1 MLKKNSPLLLA
12 ELRTFAPYTSIHFS
26 KRQSD
31 SLTHYYIFQVI
42 WTLPL
47 HWNYSL
53 SMSVRTK
60 FYLFSLSFAILQTIQ
75 WPLPHFKNYFS
86 HRFCSLSTTLKHL
99 LWLLFPL
106 QWLKCS
112 QLTKVL
118 YPLSFYSLLPSQ
130 ASLPILMVSNSTSM
144 LITKYLSSTVTHL
157 LNSRRGF

>member
-26 KRQSD
+26 KRQSN
-31 SLTHYYIFQVI
+31 SLTHYYISQVI
-42 WTLPL
+42 WTPPL

-86 HRFCSLSTTLKHL
+86 HRFCSLSTALLLSISSDSSSLSSDSNVANLLRFCILFLSTLYYHPRQAYPFL
-99 LWLLFPL
+99 WFQIAPLCWLLNICLPL
-106 QWLKCS
+106 W
-112 QLTKVL
+112 
-118 YPLSFYSLLPSQ
+118 
-130 ASLPILMVSNSTSM
+130 PIS
-144 LITKYLSSTVTHL
+144 
-157 LNSRRGF
+157 